1 MDYSQFLA
9 MRQEIGLLIVFLLVF
24 LYDTF
29 MPKKALNATA
39 GFSTVLF
46 LIFTVASFIWGNS
59 GQVDAFAGMY
69 ATSPVCAMIKNIL
82 NVGVL
87 IVLIQSCKW
96 VDGELMIMRRGDSTS
111 SCSSRS
117 SACIS

>member
-46 LIFTVASFIWGNS
+46 LILRS
-59 GQVDAFAGMY
+59 
-69 ATSPVCAMIKNIL
+69 L
-82 NVGVL
+82 
-87 IVLIQSCKW
+87 
-96 VDGELMIMRRGDSTS
+96 
-111 SCSSRS
+111 RS
-117 SACIS
+117 SGVIPVRSTPSPGCTPRRPCAP

>member
-82 NVGVL
+82 NVCL
-87 IVLIQSCKW
+87 LY
-96 VDGELMIMRRGDSTS
+96 TS
-111 SCSSRS
+111 PSPRDTR
-117 SACIS
+117 